1 MGGGDALLGGFGY
14 FFTSWQLCYLQF
26 SPFLVA
32 FIVGIYLP
40 AREGTAVPGVLRGVL
55 PACVAYGVGFSG
67 VYSLL
72 IASGLSLSRPLI
84 NNIGPLR
91 VAAGVLILLAGLHIL
106 LVDRVPALRRLHR
119 PAVLSGLALV
129 VGISFAIVYSPCIT
143 PMLSDIMGIASQ
155 RSTAPRGWYLA
166 LLYGLGSSIA
176 ACAVAI
182 ALVLFLR
189 TRATVWRNARLITGA
204 CGVIVLALAFLNVSG
219 LMTHYKAF
227 ALGFAL

>member
-14 FFTSWQLCYLQF
+14 FFTIWQLCYLQF

-40 AREGTAVPGVLRGVL
+40 AREGTAVPGVLRGTL

-166 LLYGLGSSIA
+166 RSTGSAQHLRARSHRPGP
-176 ACAVAI
+176 VP
-182 ALVLFLR
+182 R
-189 TRATVWRNARLITGA
+189 TRAVWRNARLITGA
-204 CGVIVLALAFLNVSG
+204 CGVVLALAFLNVSG
-219 LMTHYKAF
+219 LMTHYKR
-227 ALGFAL
+227 LP